1 MKYASQAK
9 TELKSKRLT
18 SGEASPLVAAS
29 EFNVEVSY
37 QSMNV
42 VIPFHLEA
50 KGGRKGQVVY
60 LHRVDVH
67 LLMQKMG
74 LMKKQGVT

>member
-1 MKYASQAK
+1 MWE
-9 TELKSKRLT
+9 TELKRKRLT

-29 EFNVEVSY
+29 ELNVEVSY
-37 QSMNV
+37 QRMNV

-50 KGGRKGQVVY
+50 KGWRKGQVFN

-67 LLMQKMG
+67 LLKHT
-74 LMKKQGVT
+74 KKNE